1 MRARPDG
8 RGFAWALAA
17 SVALHALVLFTWLKV
32 PEPQPSAAA
41 AAAPPVVARLAE
53 VQIPDAPP
61 PEAQKPERPRPP
73 APHKKRTPIAA
84 PRPDAPELAPTRQEP
99 APQPPAAPASAAIAS
114 APSSVP
120 AEPDRTAL
128 DATTAAQYRLQLIGA
143 ARRYGQAYPQLARE
157 NNWNGN
163 VVLDVV
169 IQADGRAELALRRGS
184 GHEVLDR
191 QALDTFR
198 RALRDVPVP
207 ASLRG
212 RQLALEPLVVVYA
225 LKD

>member
-1 MRARPDG
+1 MRARAEN

-17 SVALHALVLFTWLKV
+17 SVALHALALLAWLKL
-32 PEPQPSAAA
+32 PQPQPSAAA
-41 AAAPPVVARLAE
+41 PAAPVVARLAE
-53 VQIPDAPP
+53 VQIPEAPP
-61 PEAQKPERPRPP
+61 AEAHKPEPPKPP
-73 APHKKRTPIAA
+73 APQKKRTPIAA
-84 PRPDAPELAPTRQEP
+84 PRPEAPAPAAATPQEP
-99 APQPPAAPASAAIAS
+99 APQAPAAPATTAIAS
-114 APSSVP
+114 APSSAP
-120 AEPDRTAL
+120 AEPDRAAL

-163 VVLDVV
+163 VVLEVV

-212 RQLALEPLVVVYA
+212 RSVALEPLVVVYA

>member
-1 MRARPDG
+1 MRARAEN

-17 SVALHALVLFTWLKV
+17 SVALHALVLFAWLRV
-32 PEPQPSAAA
+32 PPPQPSAAA
-41 AAAPPVVARLAE
+41 PSAPVVARLAE

-61 PEAQKPERPRPP
+61 AEAQKPEPP
-73 APHKKRTPIAA
+73 KPPVAQKKRTPIATPRAEA
-84 PRPDAPELAPTRQEP
+84 PAPAPAPAREEP
-99 APQPPAAPASAAIAS
+99 APQPSAAPSTA
-114 APSSVP
+114 P
-120 AEPDRTAL
+120 AEPDRAAL

-163 VVLDVV
+163 VVLEVV
-169 IQADGRAELALRRGS
+169 IQADGRAELGLRRGS

-207 ASLRG
+207 PALRG
-212 RQLALEPLVVVYA
+212 RSVALEPLVVVYA

>member
-1 MRARPDG
+1 MRARAER

-17 SVALHALVLFTWLKV
+17 SVALHALVLFSGWTPRQERL
-32 PEPQPSAAA
+32 PLATPSA
-41 AAAPPVVARLAE
+41 PVIARLAE

-61 PEAQKPERPRPP
+61 AEVQESPKEHPKPHP
-73 APHKKRTPIAA
+73 KKSIPIAT
-84 PRPDAPELAPTRQEP
+84 PTQRAKP
-99 APQPPAAPASAAIAS
+99 AEEVAEPPAAAAPPASAPTAS
-114 APSSVP
+114 VQAPVTSVQ
-120 AEPDRTAL
+120 PDRDAL

-143 ARRYGQAYPQLARE
+143 ARRHAQSYPALARE

-163 VVLDVV
+163 VVLEVV
-169 IQADGRAELALRRGS
+169 IHADGRAELALRRGS
-184 GHEVLDR
+184 GHEVLDQ

-207 ASLRG
+207 PSLRG